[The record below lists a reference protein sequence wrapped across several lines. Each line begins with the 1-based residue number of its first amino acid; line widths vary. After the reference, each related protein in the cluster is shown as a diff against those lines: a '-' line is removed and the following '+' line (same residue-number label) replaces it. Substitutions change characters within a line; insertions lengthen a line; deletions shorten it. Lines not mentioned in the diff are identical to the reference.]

1 MTAAIEKSRAIRS
14 MTGYART
21 RRQTTLGELTISVRT
36 VNHRSMDFHFHQASE
51 IQPFEAAVRK
61 VLKQHI
67 TRGHVEVRI
76 ALSRPA
82 SVQAAVYNREIVGRY
97 VAAVREA
104 AIEFGVPGEP
114 DLNAALR
121 LPGAFLVEGTAP
133 ELEQSFEP
141 ELVSAVEECAA
152 ELNRF
157 REREGAELQELLRA
171 EAACIEKQ
179 ADEMKVIRSEA
190 TPQFQARLGE
200 RLQALLGDAGPDPR
214 RLIEEAALLAD
225 RSDVAEELSR
235 LEIHTAQLLEMLEA
249 GGEVGKRLD
258 FLLQEMNRETNTIL
272 SKTSGIGELGLRM
285 SDLALATKA
294 NIERIRE
301 QALNLE

>member
-1 MTAAIEKSRAIRS
+1 MTAATKNLRAVRS

-21 RRQTTLGELTISVRT
+21 RRQTSLGELTISLRT

-51 IQPFEAAVRK
+51 MQPFEASVRK
-61 VLKQHI
+61 ALKQHI
-67 TRGHVEVRI
+67 ARGHVEVRI
-76 ALSRPA
+76 ALTRIGA
-82 SVQAAVYNREIVGRY
+82 VQALAYNRELVSRY
-97 VAAVREA
+97 VSAIRAA

-121 LPGAFLVEGTAP
+121 LPGAFLAEGAAP

-141 ELVSAVEECAA
+141 ELVAAVEECAS
-152 ELNRF
+152 ELNQF
-157 REREGAELQELLRA
+157 REREGEELRELLRA

-179 ADEMKVIRSEA
+179 AAEMKGIRAEA
-190 TPQFQARLGE
+190 IPQFQARLGE
-200 RLQALLGDAGPDPR
+200 RVQALLGDAAPDPR
-214 RLIEEAALLAD
+214 RLVEEAAVLAD
-225 RSDVAEELSR
+225 RSDVTEELSR
-235 LEIHTAQLLEMLEA
+235 LEIHTAQLLEMLA
-249 GGEVGKRLD
+249 GGGEVGKKLD

-294 NIERIRE
+294 HIDRIRE